1 MPLNIKADRVNEIN
15 ESSQERSF
23 DPVPDGK
30 YCATLFSA
38 EDCTR
43 ETKTGN
49 TLDYIK
55 CHFRLEGGQ
64 YNNRRE
70 FEDIVYSNSG
80 SAQHGEI
87 GLQNLTRLFRV
98 LGGTGDLTVDALSK
112 LKGCLMLTIKT
123 VPSKD
128 PQYGPKRRYYFDV
141 CDNCPTE
148 CCPGGDNSSPPSD
161 PPADG
166 GDIWS

>member
-1 MPLNIKADRVNEIN
+1 MPLNIKADQVNEIN

-23 DPVPDGK
+23 EPVPDGK

-43 ETKTGN
+43 EAKNGN

-87 GLQNLTRLFRV
+87 GLQSLTRLFRV

-141 CDNCPTE
+141 CDNCPSASEGT
-148 CCPGGDNSSPPSD
+148 PPPSD